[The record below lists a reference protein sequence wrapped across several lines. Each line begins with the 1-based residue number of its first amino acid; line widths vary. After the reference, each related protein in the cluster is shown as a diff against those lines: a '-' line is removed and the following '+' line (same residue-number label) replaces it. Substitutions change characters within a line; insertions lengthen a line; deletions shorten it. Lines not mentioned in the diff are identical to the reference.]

1 MKILRVVGTEGSGKS
16 TLAISQLSEHR
27 DNFLIIGDKSNEKK
41 RTTQVPMNHI
51 GSVAKC
57 DEKDR
62 IIGRE
67 FHSLIVDEWNRCL
80 PNLLQVFDCETEEE
94 LINKIESLGTKRL
107 VIIN

>member
-1 MKILRVVGTEGSGKS
+1 MKILRVNGDEGSGKS

-27 DNFLIIGDKSNEKK
+27 DNFLIIGDKSNERK
-41 RTTQVPMNHI
+41 RTNQVPMNHI
-51 GSVAKC
+51 GNVAKC
-57 DEKDR
+57 NEKDR

-80 PNLLQVFDCETEEE
+80 PNLLEVFECDTEES
-94 LINKIESLGTKRL
+94 LIKQIEEIGTQRL

>member
-1 MKILRVVGTEGSGKS
+1 MKILRVTGPRASGKS

-27 DNFLIIGDKSNEKK
+27 DNFLIIGDKSNEYK
-41 RTTQVPMNHI
+41 RTSKVPMNHI

-62 IIGRE
+62 IVGRE
-67 FHSLIVDEWNRCL
+67 FNSLIVDEWDRCL
-80 PNLLQVFDCETEEE
+80 PNLLQVFECETEEE
-94 LINKIESLGTKRL
+94 LISKIENLGTKRL